1 MFRISQISSKRVQN
15 VNKKQKYKKPE
26 LCFHNNCELY
36 FSLIIR
42 VLKFKFSLFIKM
54 PYTCIDITIIENGQM
69 NLDQN
74 HCHTLLMLIMFF
86 VPSLDEIFITTT
98 K

>member
-1 MFRISQISSKRVQN
+1 
-15 VNKKQKYKKPE
+15 
-26 LCFHNNCELY
+26 
-36 FSLIIR
+36 
-42 VLKFKFSLFIKM
+42 M
-54 PYTCIDITIIENGQM
+54 PYTCIDITIIENGQI

>member
-1 MFRISQISSKRVQN
+1 
-15 VNKKQKYKKPE
+15 
-26 LCFHNNCELY
+26 
-36 FSLIIR
+36 
-42 VLKFKFSLFIKM
+42 M

-74 HCHTLLMLIMFF
+74 YCHTLLMLIMFI
-86 VPSLDEIFITTT
+86 VPSLDESFITTT